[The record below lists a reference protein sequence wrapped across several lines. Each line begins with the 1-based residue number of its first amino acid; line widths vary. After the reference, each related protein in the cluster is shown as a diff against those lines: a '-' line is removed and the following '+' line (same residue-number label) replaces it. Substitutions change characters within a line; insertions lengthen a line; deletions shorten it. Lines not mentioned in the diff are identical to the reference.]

1 MSDISK
7 YKQTSIG
14 KALISKLKKVR
25 MKINEDNDIYI
36 SKLHKDVCDNFNKYN
51 ELLSLS
57 NKKEEVIRF
66 KYKDDNVDD
75 IYSFYDD
82 FSNNKKPSF
91 FEKSYSYKSVYLT
104 QNKKFINI
112 INKNIDPDNI
122 KDFLQEQS
130 DYIQS
135 LTLRELYN
143 LKCYTIE
150 ETLLILE
157 IWTRNR
163 KNGKTNT
170 IQTIDHLQEL
180 PIFPFFYQLRDYFK
194 DHTES
199 DDDFLDY
206 IKYNYSSFSVDVFD
220 IVIDAYIDEIN
231 NIILNAPKTKK
242 ELYVYKIDMDM
253 YKNATSSSS
262 YRITD
267 EIVTTYLFPETL
279 IKKYYPKR
287 SVLYKIKIDVN
298 LPVLFIDGIDLNKG
312 NKENIM
318 KVLLP
323 LNSKIFI
330 DTTST
335 KIKYFDDK
343 NILCYDS
350 SSKDVKPVKITTLMF
365 FDVDNTK
372 NSKEKILNSKLN
384 SIRRKLENDKD
395 EYEEFYLD
403 EEHKSMC
410 NYYNLYQELIK
421 KVKVELKMVPF
432 TIATDNINDRN
443 QVSILSTLNENDKI
457 TFTDNVLE
465 YPIEYNEYNHKFI
478 NKIQKF
484 IDVEEIQ
491 SFLTEQSNF
500 LKSLSVREIFNLKYY
515 TQEAYKVIMNF
526 IEGTFQ
532 VKQLTHDIIYKN
544 TLFHFQFLDYF
555 KKNPVFNDIT
565 VDTSNFKSFHSFIQ
579 SNYLKFT
586 IDIYN
591 EIIQKFIEEINEIF
605 KKAPRIK
612 KELFVYRGV
621 QDNYISAEVIK
632 NKTRGYFTTDRFTS
646 TSLFANKIMSFLD
659 EKKGVLYEIKL
670 EKGVPVIFLEGITF
684 HPLEYEVLLPIGAK
698 LFIDYANKKQ
708 KYYMNMNLICE
719 DKDRRDSNTININ
732 MTSLVYF
739 E

>member
-7 YKQTSIG
+7 YKSTSIG
-14 KALISKLKKVR
+14 RALITKLQKVR
-25 MKINEDNDIYI
+25 RKINEDNDIYI
-36 SKLHKDVCDNFNKYN
+36 SKIHKDICDNFNKYN

-57 NKKEEVIRF
+57 NKKEEIINF

-75 IYSFYDD
+75 IYSFYED
-82 FSNNKKPSF
+82 FLKNTKPSF
-91 FEKSYSYKSVYLT
+91 FEKSYSYKSVYLA

-112 INKNIDPDNI
+112 INKYIDPDNI
-122 KDFLQEQS
+122 KDFLKTQS

-157 IWTRNR
+157 IWIKNR

-170 IQTIDHLQEL
+170 IKTIDHLQEL
-180 PIFPFFYQLRDYFK
+180 PIFPFFYQLRDYFS
-194 DHTES
+194 DHAES

-206 IKYNYSSFSVDVFD
+206 IKYNYSSFSVDIFD
-220 IVIDAYIDEIN
+220 IVIDAYINEIN
-231 NIILNAPKTKK
+231 NIILNAPKTTK
-242 ELYVYKIDMDM
+242 ELYVYKIDTDM

-262 YRITD
+262 YLMTD
-267 EIVTTYLFPETL
+267 EILTTHIFPETL
-279 IKKYYPKR
+279 IKKYNPRR
-287 SVLYKIKIDVN
+287 SVLYQIKIDVN

-323 LNSKIFI
+323 VNSKIFI
-330 DTTST
+330 DTSST

-350 SSKDVKPVKITTLMF
+350 SSKDVKPIKITTLMF
-365 FDVDNTK
+365 FNVNNTK
-372 NSKEKILNSKLN
+372 NSKEKLLTSKLN

-395 EYEEFYLD
+395 KYEDFYLD

-421 KVKVELKMVPF
+421 QVKVQLKMVPF

-443 QVSILSTLNENDKI
+443 QLSILSTLNESDKI
-457 TFTDNVLE
+457 TFTDNVFE
-465 YPIEYNEYNHKFI
+465 YPIEYNDYNHKFI

-491 SFLTEQSNF
+491 AFLTEQSNF

-515 TQEAYKVIMNF
+515 TQNAYKIIMNF
-526 IEGTFQ
+526 IEGTFD
-532 VKQLTHDIIYKN
+532 VKQITHDIIYKN

-555 KKNPVFNDIT
+555 KRNPVFNNIT
-565 VDTSNFKSFHSFIQ
+565 VDTSNFQNFHSFIQ
-579 SNYLKFT
+579 SNYVKFT
-586 IDIYN
+586 MDMYN
-591 EIIQKFIEEINEIF
+591 EIIQNFIEEINEIF

-612 KELFVYRGV
+612 KELFVYRAV

-632 NKTRGYFTTDRFTS
+632 NKTRGYFTTNRFTS

-719 DKDRRDSNTININ
+719 DKDRRDSSSININ